1 MRIFLSICLLASLA
15 LAEDIVLKT
24 QKGNVRGKRVDAE
37 MGAYYYSFRGIRYAQ
52 APTGKLR
59 FKVRSK
65 WLYWRVMSSKVY
77 FNIVICENKAV
88 MYIINCY
95 IYLGSS

>member
-65 WLYWRVMSSKVY
+65 WSSRGSSDDM
-77 FNIVICENKAV
+77 VIFENKVA

-95 IYLGSS
+95 IFLGSS

>member
-1 MRIFLSICLLASLA
+1 MKIFLSICLLASLA

-65 WLYWRVMSSKVY
+65 WLYWNVY
-77 FNIVICENKAV
+77 GKLSLFYV
-88 MYIINCY
+88 
-95 IYLGSS
+95 